1 MKENLNR
8 IWESLK
14 EQQAEEQKAVKK
26 VKLIHRELSKIRVSS
41 QIKAKVEKLLRQV
54 GVEVDTAEAVTARA
68 KVTVRKAQEEL
79 RKEIA
84 ETGAARQMAKAE
96 DKIVQLD
103 IKIRECTIAFEN
115 GDYLL
120 VKSLY
125 DQIREAYAGMD
136 PQTRSV
142 AYGIIMELRQKISTR

>member
-1 MKENLNR
+1 MFRAN
-8 IWESLK
+8 
-14 EQQAEEQKAVKK
+14 
-26 VKLIHRELSKIRVSS
+26 
-41 QIKAKVEKLLRQV
+41 AKVEKLLRQV